1 MKTGMNYELDL
12 QMIRPDGT
20 TRWIAARGEAERDIT
35 GRITRLRGTGQD
47 VTERKRAEHKI
58 QEQANLLGLA
68 SDAILVRIIVATGRR
83 LPPGGEQCPQIGRAS
98 VSRSRSIWLICW
110 VLCNGCCTKRKYDE
124 NLPSD
129 RRNPA

>member
-47 VTERKRAEHKI
+47 ITERKRAEHKI

-68 SDAILVRIIVATGRR
+68 SDAILVRIIVATGTGS
-83 LPPGGEQCPQIGRAS
+83 PPGANS
-98 VSRSRSIWLICW
+98 VHKLGVQAYIKKPFDLAHLLGTLQR
-110 VLCNGCCTKRKYDE
+110 VLHQEKAR
-124 NLPSD
+124 
-129 RRNPA
+129 